1 MRLCSSVDRSGTLP
15 ETEIESG
22 CCGSKSKWCIGEMRL
37 MQRLAIS
44 GLFSVILIVLLTGTF
59 VTRRD
64 LTSVVER
71 GVAPEER
78 AEQVNPA
85 WIQDNAVPVGGAGGG
100 AADGAGAVAGGF
112 AGQGLAREENRIE
125 DKQDR
130 RMFTLVRTVHRP
142 SVVSVAVAPPPAPL
156 PGPYVVRP
164 PNPPL
169 DDVTH
174 QRREKIKEMMKHG
187 WDNYVRYAWGK
198 NELRPISKKGHSA
211 SIFGTSTMGA
221 TIVDGLDTL
230 YIMGLHDEFKQGRDW
245 IAENLDFDINSEIS
259 LFETNIR
266 FMGSL
271 LACYALTGDV
281 MFRDKAAQLG
291 ERMLPAFQTETGIPH
306 SLINLHTGA
315 SKNYGWASSGCS
327 ILSEIGTMHL
337 EFTYLSDITG
347 NPVFKSK
354 VENVRKVLKNLEKP
368 KGLYPNYIHP
378 RTGKWGQHHMSLG
391 GLGDSFYEYLL
402 KAWIQSGK
410 EDREAREMYDEA
422 IAAISEH
429 MIKTSPGKLL
439 YVSDLKYDRP
449 EHKMGHLA
457 CFAGGMF
464 ALGART
470 LENEVSDKYMS
481 IAAGLTN
488 TCHESYDRSVTKL
501 GPEAFHFIEGNEARS
516 LKTGE
521 KYYILRPETFE
532 SYFVMWR
539 LTKDPKYREWGWE
552 AVQALEKHCRVPG
565 GFTGLHNVYLANSP
579 KDDVQQSYF
588 FAETLKYLYLLFSDD
603 DLINLNDWVFNSE
616 AHVLP
621 IRGNPLYRPAPS
633 M

>member
-1 MRLCSSVDRSGTLP
+1 
-15 ETEIESG
+15 
-22 CCGSKSKWCIGEMRL
+22 MRL

-44 GLFSVILIVLLTGTF
+44 GLLSVVLIVLLTGTF

-64 LTSVVER
+64 LGSVVER

-78 AEQVNPA
+78 SDQLNPA
-85 WIQDNAVPVGGAGGG
+85 WVQDNAVPSGQEEAKPEGKVRVIDPRNRHQIENSP
-100 AADGAGAVAGGF
+100 AAD
-112 AGQGLAREENRIE
+112 
-125 DKQDR
+125 
-130 RMFTLVRTVHRP
+130 
-142 SVVSVAVAPPPAPL
+142 PPPARVASV
-156 PGPYVVRP
+156 PGFYVIKP
-164 PNPPL
+164 PQPPL

-174 QRREKIKEMMKHG
+174 QRREKVKEMMKHG
-187 WDNYVRYAWGK
+187 WENYVRYAWGK
-198 NELRPISKKGHSA
+198 NELKPISKKGHSA
-211 SIFGTSTMGA
+211 SIFGSSTMGA

-230 YIMGLHDEFKQGRDW
+230 YIMGLHQEFKQGRDW
-245 IAENLDFDINSEIS
+245 IEENLDFDINSEIS

-271 LACYALTGDV
+271 LTCYALTGDV

-306 SLINLHTGA
+306 SLINLHTGV

-327 ILSEIGTMHL
+327 ILSEIGTMHM

-347 NPVFKSK
+347 NPEFRNK
-354 VENVRKVLKNLEKP
+354 VENVRKVLKKLEKP
-368 KGLYPNYIHP
+368 NGLYPNYINP

-391 GLGDSFYEYLL
+391 ALGDSFYEYLL

-410 EDREAREMYDEA
+410 EDTEAREMYDEA
-422 IAAISEH
+422 IAAIVKH
-429 MIKTSPGKLL
+429 MVKTSPGNLI
-439 YVSDLKYDRP
+439 YVSDLKYDKP

-464 ALGART
+464 ALGAHT
-470 LENEVSDKYMS
+470 LENEDSEKYMK
-481 IAAGLTN
+481 IAEGLTN
-488 TCHESYDRSVTKL
+488 TCHESYDRSATKL

-516 LKTGE
+516 LKNGE

-565 GFTGLHNVYLANSP
+565 GFTGLHNVYLSNSP

-603 DLINLNDWVFNSE
+603 DLISLDEWVFNSE

-621 IRGNPLYRPAPS
+621 IRGNPLYRPAPTL
-633 M
+633 